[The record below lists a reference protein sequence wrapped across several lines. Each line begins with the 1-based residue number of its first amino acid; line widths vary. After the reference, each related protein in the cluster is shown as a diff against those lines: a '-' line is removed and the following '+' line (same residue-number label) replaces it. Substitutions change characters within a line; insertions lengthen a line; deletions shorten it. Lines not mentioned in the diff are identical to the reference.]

1 MPEDFIGMFNS
12 LTDVITLKPGQEL
25 FKKGDEG
32 RDMYVVRSG
41 EVQVIDGAH
50 VFETI
55 GAGGIVGEMALISDN
70 SRSATVRAIRES
82 VVVPVDE
89 ERFVS
94 LVQQTPIFAMRVM
107 RVMSNRLRMM
117 NDRLIALSL
126 R

>member
-1 MPEDFIGMFNS
+1 MPEDFLGIFNS
-12 LTDVITLKPGQEL
+12 LNDVITLEAGQEL
-25 FKKGDEG
+25 FKKGDAG

-41 EVQVIDGAH
+41 AVQVIDGSH

-55 GAGGIVGEMALISDN
+55 GAGGIVGEMALVSDT

-107 RVMSNRLRMM
+107 QVMSDRLRTM
-117 NDRLIALSL
+117 NDRLTALSQQ
-126 R
+126 